1 MEERA
6 SSGKSGPVVIGYDGS
21 EEAAKAIAF
30 VAGLLPRS
38 EALVVTAWKSIS
50 EAILAVALGPAP
62 PISDP
67 GDADARQ
74 RRAAESLSREG
85 AKRASQAG
93 LRAESVAVR
102 ADGPIWAAIAKVADQ
117 RGARLVAVGAQ
128 GRAGVETGWC
138 ITRAGPSWSSPRRS
152 RPKRKNPPSRWWAEL
167 RAHRADSGRCPP
179 ARGEAPPAQPRDRD
193 RERP

>member
-6 SSGKSGPVVIGYDGS
+6 SNGKSGPVVIGYDGS
-21 EEAAKAIAF
+21 DEAAKAIAF
-30 VAGLLPRS
+30 VAGLLPGS

-128 GRAGVETGWC
+128 GRAGVETVMPGSVAVGLVHHSSRPVLVV
-138 ITRAGPSWSSPRRS
+138 TSPQPAKEKKRAEQVVGRAQSSPRR
-152 RPKRKNPPSRWWAEL
+152 
-167 RAHRADSGRCPP
+167 
-179 ARGEAPPAQPRDRD
+179 
-193 RERP
+193 